1 MQCSVRADR
10 HVGADHIVVDG
21 TNQSDDVKALMR
33 FRLFGADLAFIDQLT
48 EVLGPFRAEFFGSR
62 QRSIAANDDEAVDP
76 LLNQVQCRCV
86 TSFILAK
93 FWTTSGTDD
102 RSALRKDSRGIGPG
116 HGANAIATFHCA
128 RPTVEDRKGASASGK
143 RGADDCANRGI
154 HSLRI
159 PARGEDTDL
168 YRF

>member
-1 MQCSVRADR
+1 
-10 HVGADHIVVDG
+10 
-21 TNQSDDVKALMR
+21 MR
-33 FRLFGADLAFIDQLT
+33 FRLFGADLPFIDQLT

-76 LLNQVQCRCV
+76 LFDQVQCRCV
-86 TSFILAK
+86 AAFVLAK
-93 FWTTSGTDD
+93 FWATSGTDD
-102 RSALRKDSRGIGPG
+102 RSALREDSRGIGPG